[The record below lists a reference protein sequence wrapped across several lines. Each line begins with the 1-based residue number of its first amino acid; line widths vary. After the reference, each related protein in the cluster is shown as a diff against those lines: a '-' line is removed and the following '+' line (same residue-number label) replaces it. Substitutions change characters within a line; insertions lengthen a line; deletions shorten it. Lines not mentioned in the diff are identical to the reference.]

1 MSELVTTGLVLSD
14 TYATARQLTR
24 YYLSKLKGF
33 DPHHRFEID
42 GKKLNSTYWMIAH
55 LMWAEDFLMLRSQ
68 GHEGLKIDW
77 LPEFEVG
84 SDAEKTSLHIPFKEL
99 LDLQKEFHLITL
111 EHLRNMS
118 EAEFQ
123 EENSLGI
130 HFGGET
136 KKRNIAMHGIRHEST
151 HTGQLSI
158 IAKLAG
164 GQTI

>member
-1 MSELVTTGLVLSD
+1 MSNQVTTGIVLAD
-14 TYATARQLTR
+14 TFTTARQLTR

-33 DPHHRFEID
+33 DPHHRFKVGD
-42 GKKLNSTYWMIAH
+42 KKLNSTYWMIAH
-55 LMWAEDFLMLRSQ
+55 LLWAEDFLMLRAL

-77 LPEFEVG
+77 LEEFKVG
-84 SDAEKTSLHIPFKEL
+84 SDANQTSLDIPFKEL
-99 LDLQKEFHLITL
+99 LDIQKESHLITL
-111 EHLRNMS
+111 DHLRSMT
-118 EAEFQ
+118 EEEFQ
-123 EENSLGI
+123 EENSIGI

-136 KKRNIAMHGIRHEST
+136 KKRYIAMHGIRHEST